1 MHRTPREEA
10 AYLAG
15 RADAQV
21 LVNGYFAG
29 TNVQAPVVTGTQ
41 AEADEIE
48 RLRIDAAR
56 YNWLRSRDLDTISQG
71 GVFAGMTPEN
81 VILNEEDLD
90 RAIDAAMNSK

>member
-1 MHRTPREEA
+1 MQKTPREEA

-15 RADAQV
+15 RSDAQ
-21 LVNGYFAG
+21 LLLNGYFAG
-29 TNVQAPVVTGTQ
+29 TNVQAPVVTDTQ
-41 AEADEIE
+41 SEADEIE

-56 YNWLRSRDLDTISQG
+56 YRWLRSRDLDTISKG

-90 RAIDAAMNSK
+90 RAIDAAMNGE